1 MNNNINNNNNNI
13 VIIMA
18 GGLGKRMKS
27 DTPKVLHKIK
37 DLPMIVHVINKALE
51 INPYKICIITGR
63 YFEHIYEMITRYIT
77 LKIIASK
84 IKFINQPEALGTGN
98 AILCCKPYLLSVI
111 NEINNVIIL
120 SGDVPLI
127 KSSTIR
133 NLLNSCKYANILAC
147 HVDDSCGY
155 GRIILDKNK
164 FIKIVE
170 EKDCTEEE
178 KLIKFINTG
187 IYVFNKDILINNI
200 DKITNN
206 NSQREYY
213 LTDILEII
221 NSQDDL
227 YVDYEII
234 EDILEVSGV
243 NTIEQLNALNS
254 L

>member
-1 MNNNINNNNNNI
+1 MSNI

-18 GGLGKRMKS
+18 GGLGNRMRS
-27 DTPKVLHKIK
+27 DTPKVLHKVK
-37 DLPMIVHVINKALE
+37 DLPMIVHVINSALK
-51 INPYKICIITGR
+51 INPFKICIITGR

-77 LKIIASK
+77 LNIIASK

-98 AILCCKPYLLSVI
+98 AIMCCKPYLLSVI

-127 KSSTIR
+127 KSTTIG
-133 NLLNSCKYANILAC
+133 NLLDKCKYVNLLAC
-147 HVDDSCGY
+147 HVDNSHGY

-164 FIKIVE
+164 FVKIVE
-170 EKDCTEEE
+170 EKDCTNEE
-178 KLIKFINTG
+178 KLIKFVNTG
-187 IYVFNKDILINNI
+187 IYAFNKDILVNNI

-206 NSQREYY
+206 NSQNEYY

-221 NSQDDL
+221 NKDCNINI
-227 YVDYEII
+227 DYEII
-234 EDILEVSGV
+234 EDSIEVTGV
-243 NTIEQLNALNS
+243 NTLEQLHSLNN